1 MSTGGAPTAPGEL
14 APLPVGPRAARVR
27 ARLGDLPGGGAAEAL
42 LVTDLTNLRWTTGF
56 SGSSAWLLVLPDRLV
71 LVTDGR
77 YVEQARA
84 ELAALDVGA
93 DVAEARTEAEMI
105 DRVADLTRSVTTLA
119 FEAERLSV
127 AVHGRLAAAVAPHL
141 VPASGLVEAERRTKD
156 DAEVARIAEAARITD
171 AALAAVVPMLGER
184 PLEVDVRD
192 ELEHRM
198 RRLGAAGPSFE
209 TIVATGPANAS
220 LPHHRPDRT
229 VVEEGHTVIVDV
241 GALVE
246 GYHSDMTRTF
256 VVGEP
261 TPRQREVFDL
271 VLAAQ
276 RAGVA
281 ALGPGLEVA
290 GLDAIC
296 RDLIAEAGWG
306 AAFSHG
312 TGHGVGLQIHEDP
325 FVNSSAKGTLRA
337 GDVVTVEPGVYR
349 GDFGGVR
356 IEDLV
361 VVTSDG
367 HRVLTHSPKDSPC
380 LPSPRTT

>member
-1 MSTGGAPTAPGEL
+1 M
-14 APLPVGPRAARVR
+14 
-27 ARLGDLPGGGAAEAL
+27 
-42 LVTDLTNLRWTTGF
+42 TDLTNLRWTTGF
-56 SGSSAWLLVLPDRLV
+56 SGSSAWLLVLPDQLV

-93 DVAEARTEAEMI
+93 NVVEARTEAEMI
-105 DRVADLTRSVTTLA
+105 ERVAELTRSVATLA

-156 DAEVARIAEAARITD
+156 DAEVARIAAAARITD
-171 AALAAVVPMLGER
+171 AALAEVVPMLGER

-367 HRVLTHSPKDSPC
+367 HRVLTHSPKDSPS